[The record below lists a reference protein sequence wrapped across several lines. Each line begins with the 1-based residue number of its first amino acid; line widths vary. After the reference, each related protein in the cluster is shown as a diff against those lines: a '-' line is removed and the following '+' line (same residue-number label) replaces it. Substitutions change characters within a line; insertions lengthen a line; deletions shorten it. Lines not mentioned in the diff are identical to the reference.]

1 MPRAGAAASTQLWQV
16 QLAGLGQ
23 RAFTYKAM
31 TSAKEALAS
40 YDNGG
45 ITTLQELEEK
55 DHIRLVVASSPPT
68 GLLDVDKVG
77 MVEWQIAF
85 YAAGQTGIC
94 TVLGFIHHVLNHKVQ
109 QGQLRE
115 VPPLQVFACPGLH
128 VMTVAPPAP
137 WTVGTSHQIKS
148 IPKPFAAAPPRGKRH
163 IVAQLERHGP
173 ADAQIP
179 SNTQEEPEDSQVY
192 QPEGDTKYL
201 LTFLGG
207 LFHFRL
213 LFDNL
218 QIAGGWVAKNDAD
231 PEQRDYVRYVEFTDD
246 DASKAKV
253 EQIFRDALLDI
264 PVFFVD
270 MVGPNDPVS
279 MWLLGVSSVI
289 PGEHPEA

>member
-1 MPRAGAAASTQLWQV
+1 
-16 QLAGLGQ
+16 
-23 RAFTYKAM
+23 M

-55 DHIRLVVASSPPT
+55 DHIRLVVASSPLT

-137 WTVGTSHQIKS
+137 QRATPAQAARGGGSSAPASIQATVSTKALVARR
-148 IPKPFAAAPPRGKRH
+148 FASSLQARGASATQRPSRRVAPL
-163 IVAQLERHGP
+163 A
-173 ADAQIP
+173 
-179 SNTQEEPEDSQVY
+179 
-192 QPEGDTKYL
+192 
-201 LTFLGG
+201 
-207 LFHFRL
+207 
-213 LFDNL
+213 
-218 QIAGGWVAKNDAD
+218 
-231 PEQRDYVRYVEFTDD
+231 
-246 DASKAKV
+246 
-253 EQIFRDALLDI
+253 
-264 PVFFVD
+264 
-270 MVGPNDPVS
+270 VS
-279 MWLLGVSSVI
+279 
-289 PGEHPEA
+289 A